1 MLEMLAAANA
11 AYAII
16 KKTVENGREISA
28 AGAAIGKFVGAEDQ
42 LQQDLHKRKNSMWT
56 NFLGKQDNDLEE
68 FMALEEIRR
77 KKEQL
82 REFMQLYGRPNLYT
96 DYLEHC
102 SEARKRRKQ
111 AAIDRQ
117 KRKEKIEDIILKSVL
132 GILITALLAGGL
144 TVLVIIAKKKGI
156 I

>member
-11 AYAII
+11 AYAVI

-132 GILITALLAGGL
+132 GILITTLLAGGL

>member
-11 AYAII
+11 AYAVI

-132 GILITALLAGGL
+132 GVLITTLLAGGL

>member
-11 AYAII
+11 AYAVI

-111 AAIDRQ
+111 AAIDR
-117 KRKEKIEDIILKSVL
+117 KKPKEKIEDIILKSVL
-132 GILITALLAGGL
+132 GILITTLLAGGL